1 MRNRSMGALVALL
14 LVLTAC
20 AASTDT
26 SAPANGS
33 SWSRPRSPA
42 PAAAYPQTLTDDDGQ
57 PVTIDAMPQR
67 IVTFAPSMTEIVFA
81 LGMGD
86 RVVGVSGKYDD
97 YPAAAKSIQEVG
109 GAGDF
114 GVDPNIEEVV
124 SLQPDLFLTIA
135 GGDQWKQRLRDLG
148 IPVVTLDATDF
159 PDLLHDIRTVG
170 DLIGAPAAADELTT
184 DMQRRADDVAASVE
198 QAGGPVTC
206 FFEVYYPP
214 LTTLGPDTYI
224 FDLLKRAGCDPVT
237 ASAKTDYPTWS
248 IEKLV
253 AESPDVYLSTPE
265 SAKSA
270 QAVAARPGFDAIA
283 AVAAGRV
290 LLVDSDLVTRAG
302 PRAIDGLEELAAAL
316 HPST

>member
-1 MRNRSMGALVALL
+1 MRSRSVGAFVALL

-20 AASTDT
+20 AGTADTPAASD
-26 SAPANGS
+26 GS
-33 SWSRPRSPA
+33 SSVSP
-42 PAAAYPQTLTDDDGQ
+42 PAAFPQAITDDDGEQ
-57 PVTIDAMPQR
+57 VTIPAVPQR
-67 IVTFAPSMTEIVFA
+67 IVTFAPSMTETLFA
-81 LGMGD
+81 LGVGD

-97 YPAAAKSIQEVG
+97 YPAAAEDIQEVG

-135 GGDQWKQRLRDLG
+135 GGDQWKQRLRDLD

-159 PDLLHDIRTVG
+159 PDLLDDIRTVG
-170 DLIGAPAAADELTT
+170 DLTGASEAADALTA
-184 DMQRRADDVAASVE
+184 DMQERADDVAASVE
-198 QAGGPVTC
+198 EAGGAVTC

-224 FDLLKRAGCDPVT
+224 FDLLERAGCDPVT

-248 IEKLV
+248 VEKLV
-253 AESPDVYLSTPE
+253 AESPDVYLTTPE
-265 SAKSA
+265 SAKSI
-270 QAVAARPGFDAIA
+270 QAVAARPGFDAIT
-283 AVAAGRV
+283 AVTSGRV
-290 LLVDSDLVTRAG
+290 LLVNSDLVTRAG

-316 HPST
+316 HPEA